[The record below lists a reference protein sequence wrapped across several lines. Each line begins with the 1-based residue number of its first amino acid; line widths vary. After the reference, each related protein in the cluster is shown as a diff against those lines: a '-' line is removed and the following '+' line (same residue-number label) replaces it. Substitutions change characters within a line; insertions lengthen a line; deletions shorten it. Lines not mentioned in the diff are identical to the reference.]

1 MRKHLS
7 PKPYLYPLP
16 VLIIGTYDEN
26 GLPNA
31 MNAAWGTVCDI
42 NQVAVF
48 LSANHKTTKNIL
60 LKRAF
65 TISIADSKNV
75 IEADY
80 VGLVSGNTNSNKLEK
95 TNWTILK
102 SEVVD
107 APIFNE
113 LPLTLECKLVS
124 YNEETECVVG
134 EIINV
139 SVDEDILD
147 ENNKIDL
154 NKFKPISYD
163 TANHAYIAL
172 GEKVGNAFQDGLKIK
187 S

>member
-1 MRKHLS
+1 MRINLQ

-26 GLPNA
+26 GIPNA
-31 MNAAWGTVCDI
+31 MNAAWGTVCDM

-48 LSANHKTTKNIL
+48 LSVTHKTTKNIL
-60 LKRAF
+60 LKQAF
-65 TISIADSKNV
+65 SVSMADAKNV

-80 VGLVSGNTNSNKLEK
+80 VGVVSGNTNPNKLEK
-95 TNWTILK
+95 TNWTIIK

-124 YNEETECVVG
+124 YNEETECAVG

-139 SVDEDILD
+139 SVDADILD
-147 ENNKIDL
+147 ENGKIDL
-154 NKFKPISYD
+154 NKFKPLAYD
-163 TANHAYIAL
+163 TSNHAYVTL
-172 GEKVGNAFQDGLKIK
+172 GEKVGNAFKDGISLK
-187 S
+187 

>member
-1 MRKHLS
+1 MRKSLQ

-31 MNAAWGTVCDI
+31 MNAAWGTVCDM
-42 NQVAVF
+42 NQVAIF
-48 LSANHKTTKNIL
+48 LSATHKTTKNIL
-60 LKRAF
+60 LKQAF
-65 TISIADSKNV
+65 TVSMADVKNV
-75 IEADY
+75 VEADY
-80 VGLVSGNTNSNKLEK
+80 VGVVSGNTNPDKLEK
-95 TNWTILK
+95 INWTILK

-154 NKFKPISYD
+154 GKFKPISYD
-163 TANHAYIAL
+163 TSNHAYVTL
-172 GEKVGNAFQDGLKIK
+172 GEKVGNAFKDGLKLK
-187 S
+187 